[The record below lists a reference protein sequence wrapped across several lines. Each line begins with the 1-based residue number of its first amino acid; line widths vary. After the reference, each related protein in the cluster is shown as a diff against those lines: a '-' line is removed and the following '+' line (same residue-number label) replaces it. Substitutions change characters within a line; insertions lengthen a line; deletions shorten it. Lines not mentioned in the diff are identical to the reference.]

1 MGTLM
6 KHLSQQSKLIIM
18 DETVTH
24 IFKQDA
30 SKLENT
36 MSKGHVRKTTSKS
49 NVYFSIQTE
58 EETLS
63 DDTAEVET
71 NQPPMCKPTQYQV
84 NKHTNKH

>member
-30 SKLENT
+30 SKLEDT
-36 MSKGHVRKTTSKS
+36 MSKGHVRKTTSKG

-58 EETLS
+58 EEIA
-63 DDTAEVET
+63 DVDTT
-71 NQPPMCKPTQYQV
+71 PIHNKPMCKPTQYQI
-84 NKHTNKH
+84 NKHNNKH

>member
-30 SKLENT
+30 SKLEDT
-36 MSKGHVRKTTSKS
+36 MSKGHVRKTTSKG

-58 EETLS
+58 EETA
-63 DDTAEVET
+63 DVNTT
-71 NQPPMCKPTQYQV
+71 PIHNKPMCKPTQYQV
-84 NKHTNKH
+84 NKHNNKH

>member
-1 MGTLM
+1 M

-30 SKLENT
+30 SKLEDT
-36 MSKGHVRKTTSKS
+36 MSKGHVRKTTSKG

-58 EETLS
+58 EETA
-63 DDTAEVET
+63 DVDTT
-71 NQPPMCKPTQYQV
+71 STPKKSMCKPTQYQI
-84 NKHTNKH
+84 NKHNK